1 MFFHA
6 KQSCWNV
13 WHNIFRSR
21 TATSLVEK
29 WWKMPWWDGK
39 FHLWGF
45 LFVPHVDHVVLVHIS
60 CLSTLGESP
69 HFMVFQPC
77 WVRLL
82 KQLNTGPFLG
92 VNPPQNPSGN
102 IWLFPSL
109 KFGPE
114 GGPSADHAVTRI
126 TRLFSFSLNS
136 SASSWLE
143 DLRRLW
149 RCWISGGFLL
159 KMWRYHQ
166 LDAWF
171 HGLSPK
177 KLMILGYCTTV
188 PPF

>member
-1 MFFHA
+1 MGN
-6 KQSCWNV
+6 S
-13 WHNIFRSR
+13 ISGD
-21 TATSLVEK
+21 S
-29 WWKMPWWDGK
+29 
-39 FHLWGF
+39 F
-45 LFVPHVDHVVLVHIS
+45 LFPMLIMLSWFTFHVYPLLVNLPIS
-60 CLSTLGESP
+60 WCFNRVEFALS
-69 HFMVFQPC
+69 
-77 WVRLL
+77 

-92 VNPPQNPSGN
+92 VNPLQNPSGN

-126 TRLFSFSLNS
+126 TRPFQLLPSTPPPHPGLKTCGDF
-136 SASSWLE
+136 
-143 DLRRLW
+143 W